1 MDIGTV
7 WNWVRTAFKRGVS
20 ELFLVTAAEAKT
32 AAAAAME
39 PWTTRGTV
47 PPPIQGLRELYAI
60 FASILYHAPSFRA
73 SQALL
78 TEQWEVRSSKNRRA
92 CKFLTRAN

>member
-1 MDIGTV
+1 M
-7 WNWVRTAFKRGVS
+7 
-20 ELFLVTAAEAKT
+20 LFLVTAAEAKT

-60 FASILYHAPSFRA
+60 FASILYHAPSLRA
-73 SQALL
+73 TQALL
-78 TEQWEVRSSKNRRA
+78 TDQWEVRCSKYRQA
-92 CKFLTRAN
+92 CEFLTRVH